1 MTGVKRSDRE
11 KLKSEI
17 GNYLVEKT
25 LQDVG
30 SQRSPVTGREF
41 KSLTKKY
48 KDKKKKVASPVP
60 NLELKGDMLDAFK
73 YKKTSSGIE
82 IGIFN
87 TKQAQKADNHNKFS
101 AKSLKTPLP
110 ARKFI
115 PKKGRDTYRPE
126 IRKEIASIVDEFKSS
141 ENSLGKV
148 AAAILNASKGKSN

>member
-1 MTGVKRSDRE
+1 MAIKKVTFNLSIPMTGVKRSDRE

-17 GNYLVEKT
+17 GNYLVEKP

-73 YKKTSSGIE
+73 YKKTS
-82 IGIFN
+82 
-87 TKQAQKADNHNKFS
+87 
-101 AKSLKTPLP
+101 
-110 ARKFI
+110 
-115 PKKGRDTYRPE
+115 
-126 IRKEIASIVDEFKSS
+126 
-141 ENSLGKV
+141 
-148 AAAILNASKGKSN
+148 